1 MEQFFPEGRR
11 LIVFKVIF
19 GSLFILLAT
28 FLGYRQVIQSE
39 KYKEQ
44 ERKQGQR
51 RIVKPG
57 PRGDVFD
64 RNGNLLIGNKA
75 HFSAKL
81 HLESIE
87 DEIWKKRKALRDKS
101 ISLQAVLKEENQLSI
116 EKLLSFGFN
125 DSLIK
130 NRFIRLSGRTKK
142 HDGQILRVKVFFQG
156 QRIPVEQ
163 KESWFCH

>member
-19 GSLFILLAT
+19 GSLFIILVT
-28 FLGYRQVIQSE
+28 FLGYRQLIQWE

-51 RIVKPG
+51 RIVRPG

-87 DEIWKKRKALRDKS
+87 DEIWKKKS
-101 ISLQAVLKEENQLSI
+101 P
-116 EKLLSFGFN
+116 
-125 DSLIK
+125 
-130 NRFIRLSGRTKK
+130 
-142 HDGQILRVKVFFQG
+142 QG
-156 QRIPVEQ
+156 QLGFIANGLKKRKSTFDRKTTEFWIQ
-163 KESWFCH
+163 